1 MKKLFC
7 ILLTVTMLLS
17 LCLCFAGCETEDIR
31 GTVSSD
37 PTDPTESQAPSTPN
51 NEPTFGLGNT
61 TGHTYKN
68 DFLGISCTL
77 PANWVFA
84 TEKQLLEMNNVVGDY
99 MDEDVAELLK
109 NATIIYDMS
118 AQYQAEGST
127 VNVNMEK
134 LNALQLLSLNIKQV
148 LEAQIP
154 GIISTY
160 ENIGYT
166 DVNVAYEK
174 ITVDGTEFDGLRL
187 NAKIQGLDMNLIVF
201 TFLRGSYL
209 ANVTV
214 GSLNA
219 DAINEVLGSFTVE

>member
-1 MKKLFC
+1 MKKLLS

-31 GTVSSD
+31 GTISS
-37 PTDPTESQAPSTPN
+37 DPTESQEPSKPN
-51 NEPTFGLGNT
+51 NEPEFGLGNT

-77 PANWVFA
+77 PAQWEFA
-84 TEKQLLEMNNVVGDY
+84 TEEQLLEMNNLAGDY

-118 AQYQAEGST
+118 AQYLDEGSSIS
-127 VNVNMEK
+127 VNMEK
-134 LNALQLLSLNIKQV
+134 LNALQLLNLNIKQV
-148 LEAQIP
+148 LEGQIP

-166 DVNVAYEK
+166 DVTVVYEK

-187 NAKIQGLDMNLIVF
+187 NAKIQGLDMNLVLF
-201 TFLRGSYL
+201 SFLKGSYL

-214 GSLNA
+214 GSLRVETITEVL
-219 DAINEVLGSFTVE
+219 DAITIE